1 MRWPRLAF
9 RAAGAGREAALEQ
22 GGPDPLREVTDPT
35 TIAKPVAEPQ
45 SETDPA
51 APSGVPVSEGQ
62 GLTVAIPAN
71 ARGLPTL
78 LRVLGPAYLVAV
90 GYMDPGNWATDLAA
104 GSTYGYNLL
113 WVVALSSLMAVLLQS
128 LCCRLGIATGLDLAQ
143 ACRRHLP
150 RGWVIP
156 LWLLAEVAIV
166 ACDLAELV
174 GTALALQ
181 LLLGLPLP
189 VGVLVTAFDTLVLL
203 GLQRFGI
210 RRLEALVIS
219 LVALVGACFAVEM
232 LLLRPDMASVLAGLV
247 PRMESLRSGSQL
259 YLAAGILGATVMPH
273 NLYLH
278 SSLVQTR
285 RWSTGPEMRQRA
297 LRFANL
303 DTVIALGLAFLVN
316 ASILVL
322 AAGTFHGLPGAPVT
336 DLSEAHRLLSPLLG
350 TTAAG
355 LLFGIALLAAGQ
367 SSTLTATLAGQI
379 VMEGFL
385 KIRLPQWQRR
395 LLTRCLALVP
405 ALLTVLLLGD
415 RATGQL
421 LILSQVVLSLQLPF
435 AVLPLVWFCSR
446 SNLMGDLRTPHW
458 LLLLAWISA
467 AAIVVINSALLL
479 SLAPS

>member
-1 MRWPRLAF
+1 M
-9 RAAGAGREAALEQ
+9 
-22 GGPDPLREVTDPT
+22 
-35 TIAKPVAEPQ
+35 KPVAEPQ

-51 APSGVPVSEGQ
+51 APSAVPDPRGQ
-62 GLTVAIPAN
+62 SQTVAIPAD

-104 GSTYGYNLL
+104 GSTYGYSLL

-181 LLLGLPLP
+181 LLFGLPLP

-232 LLLRPDMASVLAGLV
+232 LLLRPDAASVLGGLV
-247 PRMESLRSGSQL
+247 PRMDSLRNSSQL

-297 LRFANL
+297 LRFATL
-303 DTVIALGLAFLVN
+303 DTVIALALAFLVN

-322 AAGTFHGLPGAPVT
+322 AAGSFYGLPGAPVT
-336 DLSEAHRLLSPLLG
+336 DRSEAHRLLSPLLG

-385 KIRLPQWQRR
+385 EIRLPQWKRR
-395 LLTRCLALVP
+395 LLTRSLALVP

-435 AVLPLVWFCSR
+435 AVLPLVC
-446 SNLMGDLRTPHW
+446 
-458 LLLLAWISA
+458 SA
-467 AAIVVINSALLL
+467 ASA
-479 SLAPS
+479 S

>member
-1 MRWPRLAF
+1 MK
-9 RAAGAGREAALEQ
+9 
-22 GGPDPLREVTDPT
+22 D
-35 TIAKPVAEPQ
+35 
-45 SETDPA
+45 
-51 APSGVPVSEGQ
+51 GQ
-62 GLTVAIPAN
+62 GDGLTLDRPRDRLSWSVA
-71 ARGLPTL
+71 
-78 LRVLGPAYLVAV
+78 LRMFGPAYLVAV

-104 GSTYGYNLL
+104 GSTYGYSLL

-143 ACRRHLP
+143 ACRRLLP

-181 LLLGLPLP
+181 LLFGLPLP

-232 LLLRPDMASVLAGLV
+232 LLLRPDVASVLGGLV
-247 PRMESLRSGSQL
+247 PRMDSLRNSSQL

-285 RWSTGPEMRQRA
+285 RWGPEMNQRA

-303 DTVIALGLAFLVN
+303 DTVIALSLAFLVN

-322 AAGTFHGLPGAPVT
+322 AAGSFYGLHGAPVT

-385 KIRLPQWQRR
+385 EIRLPQWKRR
-395 LLTRCLALVP
+395 LLTRSLALVP
-405 ALLTVLLLGD
+405 AMLTVLLL
-415 RATGQL
+415 
-421 LILSQVVLSLQLPF
+421 
-435 AVLPLVWFCSR
+435 
-446 SNLMGDLRTPHW
+446 
-458 LLLLAWISA
+458 AWITA

-479 SLAPS
+479 SLAAS